1 MTEKDIEKAVEQG
14 VLNAMIG
21 PPRNKWVAILL
32 CLLFGV
38 LGIHKFYE
46 GKTGTGVLYLLTGGI
61 CGIGVAIDL
70 IVLLFKPTNYY
81 PY

>member
-46 GKTGTGVLYLLTGGI
+46 GKTGTG
-61 CGIGVAIDL
+61 
-70 IVLLFKPTNYY
+70 FKPTNYY